1 MHKYSIF
8 LDDERIP
15 SDVTWII
22 LDKIEWT
29 IIRNYY
35 DFVKIIEKNGLPEII
50 SFDHDLG
57 PVAFQKALGI
67 SIRPSNKIKEEEKTG
82 YDCAKWI
89 INYCDRNNLQLPK
102 YTVHSMNFIGKQN
115 IITLLERYKEWKQIT
130 LK

>member
-1 MHKYSIF
+1 M
-8 LDDERIP
+8 DDERNP

-67 SIRPSNKIKEEEKTG
+67 SIRPFNKIQEEEKTG

-89 INYCDRNNLQLPK
+89 IDYCDKNNLQLPK

-130 LK
+130 SK